1 MTIFRRIGY
10 FLNTK
15 LLVSQRALS
24 FKKISASLLLPP
36 TLALAE
42 LYYICTEPSVSGKM
56 YVQFKNAEQYS
67 ALDMT
72 YIKRLVAIID
82 PLGNQR
88 TEIS

>member
-1 MTIFRRIGY
+1 MTLFRRTGY

-15 LLVSQRALS
+15 PLVSQRAFS

-42 LYYICTEPSVSGKM
+42 LYYICTEPGKL
-56 YVQFKNAEQYS
+56 YVQLKNAEQYS

-88 TEIS
+88 IS